1 MMSGPMTPLLALAMA
16 EDKGGLI
23 PGRAFNVE
31 VVESTALDDNVLEAH
46 NGPQRG
52 PLQSRGRW

>member
-1 MMSGPMTPLLALAMA
+1 MTPLLALAMA

-31 VVESTALDDNVLEAH
+31 VVEATALDDNVLEAH
-46 NGPQRG
+46 NGPLRG